1 MKKITGKYLVLGI
14 YLLLAAI
21 GFLIYAQLL
30 HHQFIV
36 YDDDAYVTEN
46 QHVKTGFTREN
57 VIWAFTS
64 GLTANWIPLTWLS
77 HMLDCQLFGANPRWH
92 HLTNLILHIINTL
105 LLFTVLRR
113 MTAALWQSAFVAAL
127 FALHPLHVE
136 SVAWVSERK
145 DVLSA
150 LFWILTIAAYLRYVR
165 YTNIK
170 WYLLTLLLFTMGLM
184 AKPMVVTLPFVLL
197 LLDYWPLDRFKINGT
212 ARLIR
217 EKIPFLVLSAVSS
230 VITFLVQQS
239 AGAVSKIES
248 IPLLTRLANAFVS
261 YMAYIEKM
269 VWPSRLAVL
278 YPYPVEGLPMQRL
291 VTAVLL
297 LLGISFWVIHIAKNS
312 RYLLVGWLWYLG
324 TLVPVIGLIQVGNQ
338 SMADRYTY
346 LPSIGIFIMIAWGI
360 SEISVK
366 WRFRKILLCISS
378 VAVLSAFSICT
389 YFQLHYWQN
398 SVTLFEHTIKVT
410 RNNLLAYINLDN
422 AYVELGRYNDA
433 VEACKQAISIKP
445 NYAKAHYNLSVA
457 YIQLGRW
464 QDAIEACEQA
474 ISIKPNYAK
483 AYYSLGVAYGR
494 LGRQQDKIEACKRA
508 IKIEPDYADAY
519 NNLGVAYI
527 KLGEPEKAMES
538 FKEAVRIKPDLAEA
552 HYNLG
557 MAYFASGNS
566 DSATREYEILK
577 VLDAGMA
584 EKLFRLIHK

>member
-77 HMLDCQLFGANPRWH
+77 HMLDCQLFDLKPQWH
-92 HLTNLILHIINTL
+92 HFTNLLLHIINTL
-105 LLFTVLRR
+105 LLFAVLRQ
-113 MTAALWQSAFVAAL
+113 MTSALWQSAFVAAA

-150 LFWILTIAAYLRYVR
+150 LFWILTMAAYLRYVR
-165 YTNIK
+165 YTSIK
-170 WYLLTLLLFTMGLM
+170 WYLLTLLLFAMGLM
-184 AKPMVVTLPFVLL
+184 AKPMLVTLPFVLL
-197 LLDYWPLDRFKINGT
+197 LLDYWPLDRFKVNGT

-269 VWPSRLAVL
+269 LWPSRLAVL

>member
-1 MKKITGKYLVLGI
+1 MNKAEYKVIFIYFALALVT
-14 YLLLAAI
+14 
-21 GFLIYAQLL
+21 LIVFRQVTKCDFAD
-30 HHQFIV
+30 
-36 YDDDAYVTEN
+36 YDDLEIIVKN
-46 QHVKTGFTREN
+46 QHVNAGLTLEGT
-57 VIWAFTS
+57 IWAFTI
-64 GLTANWIPLTWLS
+64 GKAVNWIPLTWLS
-77 HMLDCQLFGANPRWH
+77 HMLDYQLFGDNPLWH
-92 HLTNLILHIINTL
+92 HLTNLILHIVNTL
-105 LLFTVLRR
+105 LLFAVLKR

-197 LLDYWPLDRFKINGT
+197 LLDYWPLDRFKVNGT